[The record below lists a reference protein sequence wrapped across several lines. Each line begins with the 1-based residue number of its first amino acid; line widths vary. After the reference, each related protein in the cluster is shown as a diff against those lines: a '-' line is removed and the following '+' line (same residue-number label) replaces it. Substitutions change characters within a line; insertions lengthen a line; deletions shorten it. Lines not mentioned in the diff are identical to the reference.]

1 MILFSHAPQNMQNT
15 KRHYG
20 TMALYRQREKI
31 EFPKK
36 RGHPSL
42 FTHNTCTCQKK
53 VVPLHQKSR
62 KTMKTLNSKEIIAIW
77 FAIIAACISITALW
91 MPPQGI
97 IDETVLIL
105 IGQLLLFIATLV
117 GVDGALMRLYRMKR
131 GTKDEPVPPD

>member
-1 MILFSHAPQNMQNT
+1 MSYL
-15 KRHYG
+15 
-20 TMALYRQREKI
+20 
-31 EFPKK
+31 
-36 RGHPSL
+36 
-42 FTHNTCTCQKK
+42 CTVIKK
-53 VVPLHQKSR
+53 VMQK
-62 KTMKTLNSKEIIAIW
+62 LNSKEIIAIW

>member
-1 MILFSHAPQNMQNT
+1 ML
-15 KRHYG
+15 
-20 TMALYRQREKI
+20 E
-31 EFPKK
+31 
-36 RGHPSL
+36 
-42 FTHNTCTCQKK
+42 
-53 VVPLHQKSR
+53 KSR
-62 KTMKTLNSKEIIAIW
+62 TFATEIKKDTMKTLNPKEIIAIW

-131 GTKDEPVPPD
+131 GTKDEAVPPD